1 MELLDAHHLIA
12 LDIVARARDIIVA
25 DVELWEEY
33 PDIMESDFRI
43 ITAMVTQ
50 SGNDHRPDAD
60 KVKEAYAF
68 LNERYKETTELEPR
82 FAVVHDEWQ
91 NAGITASDERVRAVL
106 ELHEPSDLGN
116 RITCT
121 ECMSYDSEG
130 DSSSDWP
137 CDTYKAVM
145 G

>member
-1 MELLDAHHLIA
+1 MSEFKGIQSFDLGQFLEVMAPVYSPLQATSADRR
-12 LDIVARARDIIVA
+12 RAAQDLA
-25 DVELWEEY
+25 
-33 PDIMESDFRI
+33 
-43 ITAMVTQ
+43 A
-50 SGNDHRPDAD
+50 
-60 KVKEAYAF
+60 
-68 LNERYKETTELEPR
+68 ERRKSAER

-106 ELHEPSDLGN
+106 ELHEPFDLGN

-130 DSSSDWP
+130 DSSPDWP